1 MNETTTTITIKT
13 NNGGI
18 TDVATTPSSI
28 IEATPIEVK
37 PFKKRHKSRD
47 NYSVNNEMLL
57 HKIAEAGLLGLLH
70 GVNIADDKKKSW
82 HFDKT
87 PEIKAIIDEHIE
99 ATKTN
104 AE

>member
-1 MNETTTTITIKT
+1 MNETITTITIKT

-18 TDVATTPSSI
+18 TDVAATPSSI

-47 NYSVNNEMLL
+47 NYSVYDEALL
-57 HKIAEAGLLGLLH
+57 YKIADAGLLGLLH
-70 GVNIADDKKKSW
+70 GVHIANNKKKSW
-82 HFDKT
+82 YFDRV
-87 PEIKAIIDEHIE
+87 PEIKTIIDEHIE